1 MDWAKTL
8 VFWRSFYILLLMS
21 QLNIDIMNTKVKFLV
36 MLALLFG
43 AKTYGQEW
51 EYTHEY
57 AYSNTCVFSYS
68 EASEMTNGNI
78 AVTST
83 MAYKSGVGDF
93 YSLQPAVAVIKPSQN
108 PSCEQQSYFKPG
120 FYSSNIPYVFEKNN
134 TLYLLATYT
143 PDHDFTYFNYHRNYE
158 EQHDYSILGL
168 YQLDNHLDIA
178 DSYETRIAIDTFE
191 LRENHDWQAMPNDY
205 SGSLFLFSA
214 IQEENAIV
222 GAYVK
227 RYSMGHYTPDSLFF
241 FRMDYQGHILNKV
254 GYRMKSTS
262 NGLSRAFFLR
272 THHLVKKGNGFIFF
286 DLSNNLYLPGKEETD
301 FETEG
306 YALYLDHNFN
316 PIYEKGFKHYNQ
328 PNSSFYDMSVVR
340 TPWGSNLVSTEY
352 YDESQASSGI
362 TSCALYEYDDGGN
375 YNSGYLNML
384 NHLQRYQFNRM
395 DRTPSKGVGV
405 CPTDWTIYYGYT
417 LNTVTNSTDSWMM
430 IEHLYAH
437 FDTISTLYYDHEGER
452 VRSFMSSIT
461 ATRDGGCIIVYGA
474 KNLNQT
480 DQRWSCVTKFPAEA
494 FVGIEEA
501 HENSLKLA
509 IAYPNP
515 GRNTLNIRT
524 GLKNAHLEIYDALG
538 RLMHEQRISEDVT
551 TVDTGGWAKGVY
563 VWKVYIGGP
572 STLRLASGTTGSGT
586 LAETGKWVK
595 E

>member
-1 MDWAKTL
+1 MDLAKTL
-8 VFWRSFYILLLMS
+8 IFWRNFYILLLMS
-21 QLNIDIMNTKVKFLV
+21 QLNINIMNTKVHFLA

-57 AYSNTCVFSYS
+57 AYSDTCVFSYS
-68 EASEMTNGNI
+68 EASELTNGNI
-78 AVTST
+78 AVAST

-108 PSCEQQSYFKPG
+108 PFCEQQSYFKPG
-120 FYSSNIPYVFEKNN
+120 FYGSNIPYVFEKND

-178 DSYETRIAIDTFE
+178 DNYETRIAIDTFE
-191 LRENHDWQAMPNDY
+191 LRENHDWQALPNDY

-214 IQEENAIV
+214 LQEENAIV
-222 GAYVK
+222 GTYVK
-227 RYSMGHYTPDSLFF
+227 RYSLGHYAPDSLFF
-241 FRMDYQGHILNKV
+241 FRMDYHGHILNKV

-316 PIYEKGFKHYNQ
+316 PINEKGFRHYNQ
-328 PNSSFYDMSVVR
+328 PYSSFYDMSVVR
-340 TPWGSNLVSTEY
+340 TPWGTNLVSTEF
-352 YDESQASSGI
+352 YDQNQSSSGI

-395 DRTPSKGVGV
+395 DRTPSKGVDI

-501 HENSLKLA
+501 HENGLKLA

-515 GRNTLNIRT
+515 GGNTLNIRT
-524 GLKNAHLEIYDALG
+524 GLKNAHLEVYDVLG
-538 RLMHEQRISEDVT
+538 RLVNEQKITQSVT
-551 TVDTGGWAKGVY
+551 AIDAEGWAKGVY
-563 VWKVYIGGP
+563 VWKVMVNGME
-572 STLRLASGTTGSGT
+572 
-586 LAETGKWVK
+586 AETGKWVK